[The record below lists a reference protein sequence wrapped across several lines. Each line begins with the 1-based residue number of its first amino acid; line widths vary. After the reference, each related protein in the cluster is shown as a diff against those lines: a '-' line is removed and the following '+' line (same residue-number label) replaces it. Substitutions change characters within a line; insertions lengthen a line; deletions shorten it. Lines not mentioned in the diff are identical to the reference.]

1 MDDYTKIIKRL
12 ISSEIPKRFQDIRE
26 YCQEDRDFKYK
37 QTTIKLFGRDW
48 KISGYLPNAFVVTDF
63 SANNT
68 MNTYVEYNT
77 KRYLIYKYCKVFDG
91 KREVTKDEAYKA
103 KIILLWLMYFYYMRY
118 RR

>member
-12 ISSEIPKRFQDIRE
+12 ISSGIPKRFRDIRE

-37 QTTIKLFGRDW
+37 QTTIKLFDRDW
-48 KISGYLPNAFVVTDF
+48 RISGYLPNAFVITDF

-68 MNTYVEYNT
+68 MNCYIEYNT
-77 KRYLIYKYCKVFDG
+77 KQYLIYKYYKVFDG

-103 KIILLWLMYFYYMRY
+103 KILLLWLVYFYYMRH
-118 RR
+118 